1 MADHHR
7 AQQRAGARYR
17 KNLAIA
23 LVLVLGFLVVEVVA
37 ALATDSLALLSDAGH
52 MGTDALGLAMALAAI
67 VAADRARERS
77 QRTYGLYRL
86 EIFAA
91 LANAVLLFLVGAY
104 VLIEAARRLT
114 DPPPVA
120 EIGVIVV
127 GLIGLFVNL
136 VAWGLLRRG
145 AAESVNVEGAYLEV
159 LADLLGSVGVV
170 IAGTIQLISGWPY
183 ADPIFGAIIGVFVL
197 PRAFRLGRRALR
209 ILLQSAPDHLDVA
222 EMERRLA
229 TLPGVVDVHDL
240 HVWTLTSEMDVVT
253 AHLMVRDDVDTH
265 TVLDSGRHLLQTDF
279 SVAHATLQV
288 EPESHRGCADVSW

>member
-1 MADHHR
+1 VADHDR
-7 AQQRAGARYR
+7 APQRAGARYR

-23 LVLVLGFLVVEVVA
+23 LILVLGFLVVEVVA
-37 ALATDSLALLSDAGH
+37 AFATDSLALLSDAGH

-67 VAADRARERS
+67 VAADRARDRS

-86 EIFAA
+86 EILAA
-91 LANAVLLFLVGAY
+91 LANAVLLFFVGAY
-104 VLIEAARRLT
+104 VLVEAARRLT
-114 DPPPVA
+114 DPQPVM

-127 GLIGLFVNL
+127 GSLGLVVNL
-136 VAWGLLRRG
+136 VAWALLRRG
-145 AAESVNVEGAYLEV
+145 ATESVNVEGAYLEV

-170 IAGTIQLISGWPY
+170 IAGTIQLITGWPY

-209 ILLQSAPDHLDVA
+209 ILLQSAPDHIDVA
-222 EMERRLA
+222 EMESRLA
-229 TLPGVVDVHDL
+229 SLPGVVDVHDL

-265 TVLDSGRHLLQTDF
+265 RVLDSGRHLLQTDF